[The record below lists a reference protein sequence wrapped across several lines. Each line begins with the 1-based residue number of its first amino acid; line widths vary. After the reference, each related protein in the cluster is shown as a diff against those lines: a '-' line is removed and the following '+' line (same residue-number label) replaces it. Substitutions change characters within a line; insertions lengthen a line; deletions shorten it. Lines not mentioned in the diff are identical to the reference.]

1 MCEINS
7 YKATLALTTFP
18 IIEHCFSQVSRT
30 LAEFYLFSH
39 VGALHYSRSLAS
51 VNEADLHGAATD
63 LAHRGNALH
72 LERLA

>member
-7 YKATLALTTFP
+7 YKATLALATFP
-18 IIEHCFSQVSRT
+18 MIKHCFSQVSHT
-30 LAEFYLFSH
+30 SAEFYLFSH

-51 VNEADLHGAATD
+51 VNNADLHGAVTD

-72 LERLA
+72 LEHLA

>member
-1 MCEINS
+1 MI
-7 YKATLALTTFP
+7 K
-18 IIEHCFSQVSRT
+18 HRFSQVSHT

-51 VNEADLHGAATD
+51 VNDADYHGAVTD

-72 LERLA
+72 LEHLA